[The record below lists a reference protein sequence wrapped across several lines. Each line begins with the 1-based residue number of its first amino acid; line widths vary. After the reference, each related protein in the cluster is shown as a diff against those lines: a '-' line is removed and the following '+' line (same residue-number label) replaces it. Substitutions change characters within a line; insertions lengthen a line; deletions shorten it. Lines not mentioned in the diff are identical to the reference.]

1 MLISGAIVRGHPV
14 AGYNPS
20 DQVRH
25 RASDPPPAL
34 FLVLRQAI
42 TPSGLPLIAE
52 QR

>member
-1 MLISGAIVRGHPV
+1 MLFFCAIVRGYPV

-34 FLVLRQAI
+34 FVVLRQAI
-42 TPSGLPLIAE
+42 IPSGPIDC
-52 QR
+52 